1 MLRDMEALY
10 LFGGVLLP
18 GHDAAELV
26 LQRLPVLQ
34 LLHLVDAHQP
44 VLRGERLLKVLE
56 RDVFVA
62 DLGVAGAVEPRR
74 CPEVQLRDKDSSRW
88 G

>member
-1 MLRDMEALY
+1 MRDIEGSY

-18 GHDAAELV
+18 GHNAAELV
-26 LQRLPVLQ
+26 FQRLPVLQ

-44 VLRGERLLKVLE
+44 VLRSERLLKVLE
-56 RDVFVA
+56 LDVLVA
-62 DLGVAGAVEPRR
+62 DLGVAGAVKPRR
-74 CPEVQLRDKDSSRW
+74 CPEVQLRVKDSSRW